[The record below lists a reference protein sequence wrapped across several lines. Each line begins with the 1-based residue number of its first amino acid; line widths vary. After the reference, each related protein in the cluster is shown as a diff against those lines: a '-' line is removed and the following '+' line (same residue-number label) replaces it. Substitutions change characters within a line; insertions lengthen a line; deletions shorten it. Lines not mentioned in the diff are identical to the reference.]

1 MSRLTIVSN
10 RRPQRGPGNDLRA
23 GNGFSLIEVLVA
35 GFLVGLIALAV
46 APLMLLALQT
56 SAAAQEITDLT
67 AMGSQQMEVLR
78 ALPFDAADLVA
89 GGDTA
94 ASAAGYSL
102 DPYLGDANLYVRW
115 RVVDENA
122 FRKRIELV
130 VGNRDSIWG
139 PPREIP
145 MQTFRTDIQ

>member
-1 MSRLTIVSN
+1 MVSN
-10 RRPQRGPGNDLRA
+10 QRRPLPGRPVGPA
-23 GNGFSLIEVLVA
+23 GDAGDAGFSLIEVLVA
-35 GFLVGLIALAV
+35 GFLAGLIALAV
-46 APLMLLALQT
+46 APMILLAVQT
-56 SAAAQEITDLT
+56 SAAAQELTDLT
-67 AMGSQQMEVLR
+67 AMGSEQMEVLR
-78 ALPFDAADLVA
+78 AVPFDAADLVA

-94 ASAAGYSL
+94 SSEAGYSI
-102 DPYLGDANLYVRW
+102 DPLNGDADLYVRW
-115 RVVDENA
+115 RIVDENA